1 MSIYQFNFNNIN
13 GEKALIGSTIIAL
26 MIAFTHRYLFFESIC
41 NHDNCSNQYKTAND
55 FLDHENP
62 IINPP

>member
-1 MSIYQFNFNNIN
+1 
-13 GEKALIGSTIIAL
+13 
-26 MIAFTHRYLFFESIC
+26 MIAFTHRYLFLESHC
-41 NHDNCSNQYKTAND
+41 DHDNRNNQYKPTEN